1 MTAEIMEFI
10 GKTDKNGNTARLRV
24 DVANR
29 KFYRDFVSFYGEPIK
44 VEKSAISE
52 EAEPD
57 DWSTVNVYRL
67 FDGFKAETI
76 IDTINEYWQI
86 EIAEL
91 EV

>member
-44 VEKSAISE
+44 VEKSAIGKE
-52 EAEPD
+52 VGRF
-57 DWSTVNVYRL
+57 TRRL
-67 FDGFKAETI
+67 DGRRNQKRNLTHKGGIKHA
-76 IDTINEYWQI
+76 
-86 EIAEL
+86 
-91 EV
+91 